1 MEHEPEAFESRAC
14 LAFRLSCLLQ
24 SVVEQRVNNER
35 EGRKNKLLGE
45 AGGHSTR
52 RSTCVSVQMLYIP
65 VCACLEVS
73 PSCYPAPDLS
83 PLIIGLA
90 PVWEAREY
98 L

>member
-24 SVVEQRVNNER
+24 SVAEQRVNNER

-52 RSTCVSVQMLYIP
+52 RSTCVSVQMPYIP
-65 VCACLEVS
+65 VCACLEV
-73 PSCYPAPDLS
+73 YPAPDLS
-83 PLIIGLA
+83 PPIIGLA